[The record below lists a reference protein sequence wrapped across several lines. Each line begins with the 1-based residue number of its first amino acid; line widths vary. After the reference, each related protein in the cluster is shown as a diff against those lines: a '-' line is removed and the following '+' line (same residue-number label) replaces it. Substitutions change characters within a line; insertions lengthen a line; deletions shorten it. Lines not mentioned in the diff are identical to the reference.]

1 MYFSIIVPVFNNIR
15 YIKRCIESII
25 SQSYSD
31 FELILVDDGS
41 TDGSGLLCDG
51 YSEAD
56 QRIHVIHKK
65 NGGVSSARN
74 AGLDIA
80 QGEVISF
87 CDCDDLVEED
97 ALAYVYDFFKKN
109 HDTDIL
115 LGGYNRGIEKNGS
128 IERKAF
134 YETSGECSASRAI
147 EHILCNSRLLGSVCN
162 KYYKRTAIS
171 QIRFSSDLTHSE
183 DTAFN
188 VEILSGNR
196 NLKCYITDRILY
208 CYITNENSATT
219 DISKLFDESDRLR
232 YNLSMDYILEKNP
245 LSRFEKACVRRVIF
259 KISLEN
265 SYGINI
271 SKHKKKLLIRCMNHN
286 LFSFIR
292 YIYRLSFKENII
304 IFIKYF
310 LVLTGLK

>member
-1 MYFSIIVPVFNNIR
+1 MYFSIIVPVFNSVR
-15 YIKRCIESII
+15 YIDRCIESII

-41 TDGSGLLCDG
+41 TDGSGSLCDD
-51 YSEAD
+51 YAETD

-74 AGLDIA
+74 AGLDTA
-80 QGEVISF
+80 QGEVIGF
-87 CDCDDLVEED
+87 CDCDDLIEAGTLE
-97 ALAYVYDFFKKN
+97 YVHDFFQKN

-115 LGGYNRGIEKNGS
+115 FGGYNRGIEKDGK
-128 IERKAF
+128 IERKPF
-134 YETSGECSASRAI
+134 YETSGEYSISRAI
-147 EHILCNSRLLGSVCN
+147 ELILCDQYILGSVCN
-162 KYYKRTAIS
+162 KYYKRTALS
-171 QIRFSSDLTHSE
+171 QVRFALNLTHCE

-196 NLKCYITDRILY
+196 SLKCCVTDRPLY

-219 DISKLFDESDRLR
+219 DAAKIFDESDRLR
-232 YNLSMDYILEKNP
+232 YNLSMDYILENN
-245 LSRFEKACVRRVIF
+245 LLNRFEKACVKRAVFRLSI
-259 KISLEN
+259 EN

-271 SKHKKKLLIRCMNHN
+271 SKYKKKLLIRRMNHN

-292 YIYRLSFKENII
+292 YIYRFSFKRNVILL
-304 IFIKYF
+304 IKYF